1 MCPPTSVY
9 QHGSRSCE
17 CDADRDNRSIP
28 RDPGECLL
36 VEGLRWGRGATE
48 EVGGLG
54 TGRAHRLWKPSCGLE
69 NISDLGCDVI
79 RVLLDVVGD
88 ATAVTGDILRH

>member
-1 MCPPTSVY
+1 MY

-28 RDPGECLL
+28 RDPSECLL
-36 VEGLRWGRGATE
+36 VEGLRWGGGATE

-79 RVLLDVVGD
+79 GVLLDVVGD

>member
-1 MCPPTSVY
+1 MY
-9 QHGSRSCE
+9 QHGSRPCE

-28 RDPGECLL
+28 RDPSKRLL
-36 VEGLRWGRGATE
+36 VEGLRWGWAATE

-69 NISDLGCDVI
+69 NISNLGCDVI
-79 RVLLDVVGD
+79 GVLLDVVGD
-88 ATAVTGDILRH
+88 AVAVTGDILRH

>member
-1 MCPPTSVY
+1 MYQYGSCP
-9 QHGSRSCE
+9 CE

-28 RDPGECLL
+28 RDPGKRLL
-36 VEGLRWGRGATE
+36 VEGLRWGRAATE

-69 NISDLGCDVI
+69 NISNFGRDVI
-79 RVLLDVVGD
+79 GVLLDVVGD
-88 ATAVTGDILRH
+88 AVAVTGDILRH